1 MAGSVGTAGL
11 LGDKGKD
18 AVGIYSEGSTAGSK
32 GSDSLIYLSGVRQD
46 DDLNALKFSV
56 VRVGDTQDALTVHYV
71 VEGIG
76 PSGATRADFAKPGQ
90 LKGTL
95 TFEAIDQAA
104 STFDTGG
111 LGMVQVAIRLKKD
124 GLFELG
130 EDVRIRLLSD
140 NATLGTSQDRLTV
153 YDSDLRRIQGTEAND
168 RDLVGNLR
176 NNLIDAGD
184 GNDRL
189 LGKNG
194 RDILIG
200 GDGRDMLNGGRG
212 NDVLFGGDG
221 ADTFVMT
228 GKAGRDV
235 IKDFGDDDILDLSAY
250 TGLAFRDLSFREM
263 ADGLLVDFGQGTV
276 LLEGLERADIRA
288 GDFDFG

>member
-1 MAGSVGTAGL
+1 MTDTRPQSDPQEPALPLRNETIASLPAGVSTPGYDRRALTAGVL
-11 LGDKGKD
+11 H
-18 AVGIYSEGSTAGSK
+18 VG
-32 GSDSLIYLSGVRQD
+32 
-46 DDLNALKFSV
+46 
-56 VRVGDTQDALTVHYV
+56 VGNFHRAHQ
-71 VEGIG
+71 
-76 PSGATRADFAKPGQ
+76 ATYFHR
-90 LKGTL
+90 
-95 TFEAIDQAA
+95 
-104 STFDTGG
+104 
-111 LGMVQVAIRLKKD
+111 
-124 GLFELG
+124 LFELG